1 MTGNASMDLPYSDES
16 ANIIYNLLF
25 CDDLSLF
32 QQLPEQPYT
41 YPFDVLLAPAIS
53 VTDLQKIA
61 GGNGLDPRVKLL
73 ACNRLLSAG
82 IVPEKKELM
91 AVVVEVHLEEGL
103 DVLASFVDGTARY
116 INHSGKMVI
125 WETTDDEHVVD
136 LTNELFEHSLKI
148 VNRIGPWDKP
158 REPHPVKG
166 NTRITFLVSDGL
178 YFGEA
183 KTDILFSDPMAG
195 PALKTVTNLM
205 KHLTTNAHKAQ

>member
-25 CDDLSLF
+25 CDDLSLY
-32 QQLPEQPYT
+32 QELTEQPYT
-41 YPFDVLLAPAIS
+41 YPFDILLAPDVAI
-53 VTDLQKIA
+53 TDLQKIA
-61 GGNGLDPRVKLL
+61 DSDELDPRLKLL
-73 ACNRLLSAG
+73 ACNRLLAAG
-82 IVPEKKELM
+82 VEPEKKELM
-91 AVVVEVHLEEGL
+91 AVIIEVHLEEGL
-103 DVLASFVDGTARY
+103 DVLASFIDGTARY

-125 WETTDDEHVVD
+125 WETTDDENAID
-136 LTNELFEHSLKI
+136 LTDQLFEHSIKI

-183 KTDILFSDPMAG
+183 KSNILFGDPMAG
-195 PALKTVTNLM
+195 PALKVATNLM
-205 KHLTTNAHKAQ
+205 NHITVKATDR

>member
-25 CDDLSLF
+25 CDDLSLY
-32 QQLPEQPYT
+32 QELTEQPYT
-41 YPFDVLLAPAIS
+41 YPFDILLAPDVAI
-53 VTDLQKIA
+53 TDLQKIA
-61 GGNGLDPRVKLL
+61 DSDELDPRLKLL
-73 ACNRLLSAG
+73 ACNRLLAAG
-82 IVPEKKELM
+82 VEPEKKELM
-91 AVVVEVHLEEGL
+91 AVIIEVHLEEGL
-103 DVLASFVDGTARY
+103 DVLASFIDGTARY

-125 WETTDDEHVVD
+125 WETTDDENAID
-136 LTNELFEHSLKI
+136 LTDQLFEHSIKI

-183 KTDILFSDPMAG
+183 KSNILFGDPMAG
-195 PALKTVTNLM
+195 PALKVATNLM
-205 KHLTTNAHKAQ
+205 NHITVKAADR